1 MKISE
6 LKQIIKEEILRSLNE
21 NEVNLDNL
29 DNLDTYIIKN
39 RDEVLKNLSTYG
51 FDVEDVPNMRNY
63 IDVASVLGLDS
74 RLFKEVD
81 LQYVTDMM
89 YDILRD
95 EEF

>member
-21 NEVNLDNL
+21 NEVNL

-63 IDVASVLGLDS
+63 IDVANVLGLDS

>member
-1 MKISE
+1 MKRSE
-6 LKQIIKEEILRSLNE
+6 LKQIIKEEILKSLNE
-21 NEVNLDNL
+21 NEVNL

-63 IDVASVLGLDS
+63 IDVANVLGLDS

>member
-6 LKQIIKEEILRSLNE
+6 LKRIIKEEILKSLNE
-21 NEVNLDNL
+21 NEVNL

-74 RLFKEVD
+74 RLFKEID
-81 LQYVTDMM
+81 LQYVTDIM

>member
-6 LKQIIKEEILRSLNE
+6 LKRIIKEEILNSLNE
-21 NEVNLDNL
+21 NEVNL

-63 IDVASVLGLDS
+63 IDVSNVLGLDS

>member
-1 MKISE
+1 MKRSE
-6 LKQIIKEEILRSLNE
+6 LKQIIKEEILKSLNE
-21 NEVNLDNL
+21 NEVNL

-63 IDVASVLGLDS
+63 IDVSNVLGLDS

>member
-6 LKQIIKEEILRSLNE
+6 LKQIIKEEILNSLNE
-21 NEVNLDNL
+21 NEVNL

-81 LQYVTDMM
+81 LQYVTDIM

>member
-21 NEVNLDNL
+21 NEVNL

-74 RLFKEVD
+74 RLFKEID
-81 LQYVTDMM
+81 LQYVTDIM

>member
-6 LKQIIKEEILRSLNE
+6 LKRIIKEEILKSLNE
-21 NEVNLDNL
+21 NEVNL

-81 LQYVTDMM
+81 LQYVTDIM

>member
-6 LKQIIKEEILRSLNE
+6 LKRIIKEEILNSLNE
-21 NEVNLDNL
+21 NEVNL

-81 LQYVTDMM
+81 LQYVTDIM

>member
-21 NEVNLDNL
+21 NEVNL

-81 LQYVTDMM
+81 LQYVTDIM

>member
-6 LKQIIKEEILRSLNE
+6 LKRIIKEEILRSLNE
-21 NEVNLDNL
+21 NEVNL

>member
-6 LKQIIKEEILRSLNE
+6 LKQIIKEEILNSLNE
-21 NEVNLDNL
+21 NEVNL

>member
-1 MKISE
+1 MKKSE
-6 LKQIIKEEILRSLNE
+6 LKQIIKEEILNSLNE
-21 NEVNLDNL
+21 NEVNL

-81 LQYVTDMM
+81 LQYVTDIM

>member
-6 LKQIIKEEILRSLNE
+6 LKQIIKEEILKSLNE
-21 NEVNLDNL
+21 NEVNLN
-29 DNLDTYIIKN
+29 NLDTYIIKN
-39 RDEVLKNLSTYG
+39 RDEILKNLSTYG
-51 FDVEDVPNMRNY
+51 FDVEDVPNMGNY
-63 IDVASVLGLDS
+63 IDVSNVLGLDS

-81 LQYVTDMM
+81 LQYFTDMM

>member
-21 NEVNLDNL
+21 NEVNL

-81 LQYVTDMM
+81 LQYITDIM

>member
-21 NEVNLDNL
+21 NEVNL

-63 IDVASVLGLDS
+63 IDVSNVLGLDS

-81 LQYVTDMM
+81 LQYFTDMM

>member
-6 LKQIIKEEILRSLNE
+6 LKRIIKEEILRSLNE
-21 NEVNLDNL
+21 NEVNL

-63 IDVASVLGLDS
+63 IDVSNVLGLDS

-81 LQYVTDMM
+81 LQYVTDIM

>member
-6 LKQIIKEEILRSLNE
+6 LKQIIKEEILKSLNE
-21 NEVNLDNL
+21 NEVNL

-81 LQYVTDMM
+81 LQYVTDIM

>member
-29 DNLDTYIIKN
+29 DTYIIKN

-51 FDVEDVPNMRNY
+51 FDIEDVPNMRNY

-81 LQYVTDMM
+81 LQYVTDIM

>member
-6 LKQIIKEEILRSLNE
+6 LKQIIKEEILKSLNE
-21 NEVNLDNL
+21 NEVNL

-63 IDVASVLGLDS
+63 IDVSNVLGLDS

-81 LQYVTDMM
+81 LQYVTDIM

>member
-6 LKQIIKEEILRSLNE
+6 LKQIIKEEILKSLNE
-21 NEVNLDNL
+21 NEVNL

-63 IDVASVLGLDS
+63 IDVSNVLGLDS

-81 LQYVTDMM
+81 LQYFTDMM

>member
-21 NEVNLDNL
+21 NEVNL

>member
-21 NEVNLDNL
+21 NEVNL

-63 IDVASVLGLDS
+63 IDVSNMLGLDS

>member
-6 LKQIIKEEILRSLNE
+6 LKRIIKEEILRSLNE
-21 NEVNLDNL
+21 NEVNL

-81 LQYVTDMM
+81 LQYVTDIM

>member
-6 LKQIIKEEILRSLNE
+6 LKRIIKEEILNSLNE
-21 NEVNLDNL
+21 NEVNL

-63 IDVASVLGLDS
+63 IDVSNVLGLDS
-74 RLFKEVD
+74 RLFKEID
-81 LQYVTDMM
+81 LQYVTDIM

>member
-21 NEVNLDNL
+21 NEVNL

-63 IDVASVLGLDS
+63 IDVSNVLGLDS